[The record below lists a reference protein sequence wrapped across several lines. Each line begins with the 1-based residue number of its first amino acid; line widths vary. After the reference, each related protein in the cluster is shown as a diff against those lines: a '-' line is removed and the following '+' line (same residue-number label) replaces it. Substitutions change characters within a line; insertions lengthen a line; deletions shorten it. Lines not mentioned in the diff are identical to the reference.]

1 MPMKW
6 KRPSPGVLNIA
17 FGLMIYAASTVGIIS
32 VLLLILPNAL
42 GMGYSLVGLPFYS
55 MFCGPSNSGWL
66 SNFISV
72 PGSSQGYYE
81 FLLSNSSRDKCVQDY
96 TPPAHRDGAARSDS
110 NGPAQDQPPSPGIVE
125 SDPTQPVFDA
135 TNADGTNTSGMA
147 AQPLNQDQSF
157 IGTEF
162 GQYNDTY
169 AGLSQFWGNHIIG
182 HFFETLARIFA
193 QRFREGVQTGAV
205 FLINFLR
212 TRAIFSAA
220 YYLLYSILTL
230 ALTTVLAVT
239 VTIFTSQLLKRE
251 PAG

>member
-6 KRPSPGVLNIA
+6 KRPSRDVFNIA
-17 FGLMIYAASTVGIIS
+17 FSLAMYGALTVGTIS
-32 VLLLILPNAL
+32 GLLLILPNVL
-42 GMGYSLVGLPFYS
+42 GVGYSLVGLPFYS
-55 MFCGPSNSGWL
+55 MFCGPSNSSWL

-81 FLLSNSSRDKCVQDY
+81 FLLSDSSRDKCVQDY
-96 TPPAHRDGAARSDS
+96 TPPAHRVGAARSDS
-110 NGPAQDQPPSPGIVE
+110 DGPAQDQPPPPGIVE
-125 SDPTQPVFDA
+125 SDRTQDIFGGP
-135 TNADGTNTSGMA
+135 
-147 AQPLNQDQSF
+147 PLNLEVPD
-157 IGTEF
+157 GTEF

-169 AGLSQFWGNHIIG
+169 AGLSQFWGNDIVSR
-182 HFFETLARIFA
+182 FFETLAKLFA
-193 QRFREGVQTGAV
+193 QRFKEGVQTGSV

-239 VTIFTSQLLKRE
+239 VTIATSQFLKRE
-251 PAG
+251 PPD

>member
-1 MPMKW
+1 MKW
-6 KRPSPGVLNIA
+6 KRPSRDVLHIA
-17 FGLMIYAASTVGIIS
+17 FGLMGYGALTVGTIYG
-32 VLLLILPNAL
+32 LLLIVPNAL

-55 MFCGPSNSGWL
+55 MFCGPSNSSWL

-72 PGSSQGYYE
+72 PGSTQGYYE
-81 FLLSNSSRDKCVQDY
+81 FLLSSSSREKCAQDY
-96 TPPAHRDGAARSDS
+96 TPPAHRVGADRSDS
-110 NGPAQDQPPSPGIVE
+110 AGPAQDQPPPPGLVE
-125 SDPTQPVFDA
+125 SDPTQPIFDA
-135 TNADGTNTSGMA
+135 TNADGTNTGGTA
-147 AQPLNQDQSF
+147 TQPLNQDQSF

-169 AGLSQFWGNHIIG
+169 AGLSQFWGNHIVS
-182 HFFETLARIFA
+182 HFFETLAKLFA
-193 QRFREGVQTGAV
+193 QRFKEGVQTGAV

-239 VTIFTSQLLKRE
+239 VTVFTSQLLKRE
-251 PAG
+251 PPD